1 MPLGSKIIVRPDSA
15 TGGAV
20 RVFLLELEDRQG
32 TFAHLAQQLAD
43 QGVNVLIYGFAVG
56 GRGAASFVTSDEEQ
70 ARRALDG
77 AGVSVTE
84 APLVFARMQ
93 DRPGEAARV
102 SRTLADAGVNLSA
115 WLPVDTSGD
124 SFTVAIGVD
133 DEQRAQEALGD
144 AATSWSYS

>member
-1 MPLGSKIIVRPDSA
+1 MQ
-15 TGGAV
+15 
-20 RVFLLELEDRQG
+20 VFLVELEDRPG
-32 TFAHLAQQLAD
+32 AFAQLAQQLGA
-43 QGVNVLIYGFAVG
+43 QGVNVLIYGFAAG
-56 GRGAASFVTSDEEQ
+56 GRGAASVLAGNEEQ
-70 ARRALDG
+70 ARRVLDG

-84 APLVFARMQ
+84 APVVFARMQ

-102 SRTLADAGVNLSA
+102 SALLADAGVNLSA
-115 WLPVDTSGD
+115 WLPVDTRGD